1 MFYPGSSSHDL
12 VKGPICVTFSEL
24 KTWTPFGNQS
34 KVSLKKLDS
43 DEFVMHG
50 FIQMARKIET
60 KTSNN
65 NKLPNKN
72 QQKHLWWYCVRLGVL
87 DFVSFC
93 CAIVLQTPKK
103 LKPTT
108 CKKGLHQQKLETGP
122 TPKKTRVGQWKPFHF
137 KRTRAKRTLGFGFG
151 AGDPPSASKS
161 SDSALPSP
169 TLWRVGSQT
178 GSEWSRCFYVEG
190 WIAAIS
196 RFKVR
201 FSFWKR
207 LSKIW
212 CIFLQGVFF
221 NFLGSRENKA
231 SKLNFK
237 KMQNQKKNIPWAQPL
252 LFVNSHP
259 KSQQNQPQTMTLS
272 CMFSSTW

>member
-1 MFYPGSSSHDL
+1 MVVLRPSWCVGFCVFLLRHSAPNPQKTKTNHLQKGTASTKTWNWAYPEKNTCWTMKTLPFQAHTRQTHLGL
-12 VKGPICVTFSEL
+12 RLWRRWPTFSFE
-24 KTWTPFGNQS
+24 
-34 KVSLKKLDS
+34 
-43 DEFVMHG
+43 EF
-50 FIQMARKIET
+50 
-60 KTSNN
+60 
-65 NKLPNKN
+65 
-72 QQKHLWWYCVRLGVL
+72 RLGAAFA
-87 DFVSFC
+87 DFVAS
-93 CAIVLQTPKK
+93 
-103 LKPTT
+103 
-108 CKKGLHQQKLETGP
+108 
-122 TPKKTRVGQWKPFHF
+122 RVPNGV
-137 KRTRAKRTLGFGFG
+137 
-151 AGDPPSASKS
+151 
-161 SDSALPSP
+161 
-169 TLWRVGSQT
+169 RVV
-178 GSEWSRCFYVEG
+178 EIFFYVEG